1 MSFAQPAKEN
11 TLMLKLVEEL
21 KERLPAYNY
30 TQSFDAN
37 GYPTLLMSQSLP
49 AVSQQNNAFIVFLP
63 VPTPFVD
70 SINTPQGVWTPLICN
85 VVEEALT
92 GSPTISCVAQSI
104 SAQINQCVIN
114 QGCINNWYLSA
125 AGTLPSEA
133 AILPANLQTSS
144 VVDAYLPLSG
154 Q

>member
-21 KERLPAYNY
+21 KERLPQYNY
-30 TQSFDAN
+30 AQSLDTN
-37 GYPTLLMSQSLP
+37 GYPTLLMSQSNP
-49 AVSQQNNAFIVFLP
+49 AVSQQNNAFIMFQP
-63 VPTPFVD
+63 VPSPFVD
-70 SINTPQGVWTPLICN
+70 SINTPQGVWTPLIAM
-85 VVEEALT
+85 VVQEALT
-92 GSPTISCVAQSI
+92 GSPGISCVSQAI
-104 SAQINQCVIN
+104 AAQIAQCVIN
-114 QGCINNWYLSA
+114 QGCINQWYLSA

-133 AILPANLQTSS
+133 GIIPANLQASS